1 MEDDKRGEASGTSGR
16 RLAAAI
22 VLIGVVAATAG
33 LIFRQFTPRT
43 EPTTKPADVVPA
55 TAPSAEDA

>member
-1 MEDDKRGEASGTSGR
+1 MEDEKHGGAGGTSGR

-22 VLIGVVAATAG
+22 VVIGVLAGTAG

-43 EPTTKPADVVPA
+43 EPATRPTNVVPA
-55 TAPSAEDA
+55 TTSSAEDA